1 MIVLK
6 EHSLTMKDVI
16 RPNGMKLELTERAS
30 TANPDFNTGNPPDFG
45 DWIKTTEWPAE
56 GIVWRIR
63 DMDDQTAGDNRWSM
77 KLEHIINILKDT
89 TLRGEVKPAD
99 ITGNKKDGNC
109 TAKQAVQFILKKQN
123 DWVLGDFAF
132 SKSAPYSFNGDDLFS
147 AIETVTGSLDGAY
160 WEYDLTKYP
169 FKLHIRK
176 KDDTLGGEMRLSRN
190 IIGPIRITTSR
201 SGMYTRIIPTGKNNL
216 KLPEGSL
223 TKNVSLYGDVHHQET
238 DQSLDTV
245 QKLRDWAQERLD
257 NHCEPPVSIQVPGVN
272 LSRATKEDLDDIKL
286 NRYCR
291 IPLPKW
297 GNTIKEYVTKL
308 SWPDCIK
315 DPEGMNVTL
324 ANNQNDVTSIIANI
338 SKSGHSGRGGRVDA
352 VNAEEDHAWFE
363 DTTDHVSMVAMA
375 IIGKD
380 PDGVDWKRVADI
392 TVDGEGIHQTV
403 TAMKGDIKKY
413 GTKLEQ
419 DEKKIGLVVGTYDS
433 GGNYIKAGE
442 ICMAINESGQSE
454 ATIEASKIHLLG
466 QTIAQQISAEYI
478 SAKMAAIPTL
488 NVNNVIAKSVKI
500 PVGSSGVPSNVAT
513 ETYVSGCPYDLRIT
527 QSGDTYKLQW
537 KRLGGSASWSDVG
550 SFSRATSLGG
560 VWSSG
565 VLTVTATP
573 QGNTLTAGLFDLTNS
588 DVSWNGT
595 TGTVKVNANLNG
607 GETKYDTG
615 KRLTVH
621 APFSQVQ
628 LAKAYDRYDNVYYGR
643 LYDANGNALT
653 SNSYYWYGAS
663 YNYDGGSAN
672 ATFYRHT

>member
-6 EHSLTMKDVI
+6 THSLTAVDVI
-16 RPNGMKLELTERAS
+16 RPNGMKLELIERGS
-30 TANPDFNTGNPPDFG
+30 TANPDFNTGKPPDFG
-45 DWIKTTEWPAE
+45 AWIRTTEWPAD
-56 GIVWRIR
+56 GMVWRIR
-63 DMDDQTAGDNRWSM
+63 DMDDQTAGDDKWSM
-77 KLEHIINILKDT
+77 KMEHIIKILADT
-89 TLRGEVKPAD
+89 TIQGEKKPAD
-99 ITGNKKDGNC
+99 ITGNKKDTTC
-109 TAKQAVQFILKKQN
+109 TAKQAVQFLLKHQS

-132 SKSAPYSFNGDDLFS
+132 SKSAPYSFNGDDILS
-147 AIETVTGSLDGAY
+147 GIETVTNSLDGAC
-160 WEYDLTKYP
+160 WEYDTTKYP

-176 KDDTLGGEMRLSRN
+176 KSDVIGGEMRLSRN
-190 IIGPIRITTSR
+190 ITGPVRISTSR
-201 SGMYTRIIPTGKNNL
+201 SGMYTRIIPIGKNNL

-223 TKNVSLYGDVHHQET
+223 TKNISVFGDVHHQET

-245 QKLRDWAQERLD
+245 AKLRSWAQERL
-257 NHCEPPVSIQVPGVN
+257 NRHCEPPVSITVPGLN
-272 LSRATKEDLDDIKL
+272 LSRATGEDLDNIKL

-297 GNTIKEYVTKL
+297 GDAIKEYVTKL
-308 SWPDCIK
+308 SWADCIK
-315 DPEGMNVTL
+315 DPEGMTVTL

-392 TVDGEGIHQTV
+392 TVDGDGIHQTV
-403 TAMKGDIKKY
+403 VALKGDVKKH
-413 GTKLEQ
+413 GTRLDQ
-419 DEKKIGLVVGTYDS
+419 DEKKIGMVVGTYDS
-433 GGNYIKAGE
+433 GGNFIKAGE

-478 SAKMAAIPTL
+478 KTKMAAIPTL
-488 NVNNVIAKSVKI
+488 NVNNMIAMSIKI
-500 PVGSSGVPSNVAT
+500 PVGGSGGLSSVAT
-513 ETYVSGCPYDLRIT
+513 EAYVNGCVYNLRLQ
-527 QSGDTYKLQW
+527 QSGSNYTLQ
-537 KRLGGSASWSDVG
+537 KQALGTTGWTDVG
-550 SFSRATSLGG
+550 TFSRATSLGG
-560 VWSSG
+560 VWSG
-565 VLTVTATP
+565 GILTVTATP

-595 TGTVKVNANLNG
+595 TGTIKVNANLNG

-621 APFSQVQ
+621 APFSSTM
-628 LAKAYDRYDNVYYGR
+628 LAKAYDRYDNIYYGK
-643 LYDANGNALT
+643 LYDSAGNALT
-653 SNSYYWYGAS
+653 SRSYYWFGS
-663 YNYDGGSAN
+663 DYNYDGGSAN

>member
-6 EHSLTMKDVI
+6 EHSLTAKDVI
-16 RPNGMKLELTERAS
+16 RPNGMKLELVERAS
-30 TANPDFNTGNPPDFG
+30 TANPDFNTGKPPDFG
-45 DWIKTTEWPAE
+45 DWIQTTERPAT
-56 GIVWRIR
+56 GMVWRIR
-63 DMDDQTAGDNRWSM
+63 DVDDQTAGDDKWSM

-89 TLRGEVKPAD
+89 SLDGEVKPAT
-99 ITGNKKDGNC
+99 ITGNKKDTSC
-109 TAKQAVQFILKKQN
+109 TAKQAVQFLLKKQS
-123 DWVLGDFAF
+123 DWTLGDFAF

-147 AIETVTGSLDGAY
+147 ALETVTASLDGAC
-160 WEYDLTKYP
+160 WEYDTTKSP
-169 FKLHIRK
+169 FKLHVRK
-176 KDDTLGGEMRLSRN
+176 KSDVIGGEMRLSRN
-190 IIGPIRITTSR
+190 ITGPVRMTTTR
-201 SGMYTRIIPTGKNNL
+201 NGMYTRIKPIGKNNL

-223 TKNVSLYGDVHHQET
+223 TKNTGLYGDVHHTET

-245 QKLRDWAQERLD
+245 AKLRSWAQERL
-257 NHCEPPVSIQVPGVN
+257 NRHCEPPVTIQVQGLD
-272 LSRATKEDLDDIKL
+272 LSQATGEDLDNIKL

-297 GNTIKEYVTKL
+297 GNAIKEYVTKL
-308 SWPDCIK
+308 SWADCIK
-315 DPEGMNVTL
+315 DPMAMSVTL
-324 ANNQNDVTSIIANI
+324 ANNQNDVTSIIKNI
-338 SKSGHSGRGGRVDA
+338 SKSSSRGSRTDA
-352 VNAEEDHAWFE
+352 ANAEEDHAWFE
-363 DTTDHVSMVAMA
+363 DTNEHVGMVAEA
-375 IIGKD
+375 IIGRD
-380 PDGVDWKRVADI
+380 PETGVDWKRVSQI
-392 TVDGEGIHQTV
+392 IVDGEGIHQAV
-403 TAMKGDIKKY
+403 DRIDGSVKKQ
-413 GTKLEQ
+413 GTRIEQ
-419 DEKKIGLVVGTYDS
+419 NEKKVGLVVGTYDS

-478 SAKMAAIPTL
+478 STKMAAIPTL
-488 NVNNVIAKSVKI
+488 NVNNVIAMSIKI
-500 PVGSSGVPSNVAT
+500 PVGGSGSMSSVAT
-513 ETYVSGCPYDLRIT
+513 ETYVKGCVYNLRLQHSGN
-527 QSGDTYKLQW
+527 TYTLQQQA
-537 KRLGGSASWSDVG
+537 LGTTGWTDVG
-550 SFSRATSLGG
+550 SFSRATSLSG

-621 APFSQVQ
+621 APFSSLQ
-628 LAKAYDRYDNVYYGR
+628 LAKAYTIYDTIYYGK

-653 SNSYYWYGAS
+653 SGSYYWYGS
-663 YNYDGGSAN
+663 NYNYDGGSAN